1 MREPNGRRREGLLAT
16 LAVIGALYGGAVFA
30 EIREVQAVGR
40 AVVDAGTT
48 LSEAKHAAL
57 SEARALAVE
66 QAAGVSV
73 MSTALLQDSLIVGEL
88 VKTFAHGLLV
98 AEKEVV
104 WTGSWSKAAAT
115 DLGFPLVEVKLTARV
130 DVRPKTFFRNDVI
143 AVSLDKHTYRDGE
156 LAKLT
161 ITAAHDLY
169 FLVAN
174 YTSKSKIMPIFPHH
188 PRQRNLLVAG
198 ETVELPEQDG
208 GGWDIL
214 MRNYAGHATDTEAMI
229 VLAFP
234 SDEALRG
241 IVWTD
246 LFGDAQEV
254 EYAEFFDRVLSL
266 PLAWLGQQTL
276 VYTIVRR

>member
-1 MREPNGRRREGLLAT
+1 MREPNGRRSEGLWAT

-30 EIREVQAVGR
+30 EIREVHTVGR
-40 AVVDAGTT
+40 AVVDADTT

-98 AEKEVV
+98 AEKEVA

-143 AVSLDKHTYRDGE
+143 AVSLDKQTYRDGE

-161 ITAAHDLY
+161 VTAAHDLY

-174 YTSKSKIMPIFPHH
+174 YTSKSKIMPVFPHH
-188 PRQRNLLVAG
+188 PRQSNFLAAG
-198 ETVELPEQDG
+198 EKVELPEQDD

-241 IVWTD
+241 IVWTE
-246 LFGDAQEV
+246 LFGDTQEV
-254 EYAEFFDRVLSL
+254 EYAAFFDRVLSL
-266 PLAWLGQQTL
+266 PLAWLGQQTI